1 MTSNHITL
9 INLVDDIKEKI
20 PEGIYLQLCNEL
32 KKNKDH
38 FDELSS
44 NPQPI
49 DSFYRNQLL
58 GCIEILQGQ
67 VVEYQEERTQLL
79 NDNLNLE
86 RDLGTM
92 RWDKRK
98 MEREVEKNLG
108 KMEREIQKN
117 LGTMKRKNM
126 KKEMLIKKLRQENLK
141 LREDKIKEQVDI
153 SIFEDMSDIS
163 DFDFDTDTDDEE
175 MERFWNGE

>member
-1 MTSNHITL
+1 
-9 INLVDDIKEKI
+9 
-20 PEGIYLQLCNEL
+20 
-32 KKNKDH
+32 
-38 FDELSS
+38 
-44 NPQPI
+44 
-49 DSFYRNQLL
+49 
-58 GCIEILQGQ
+58 
-67 VVEYQEERTQLL
+67 
-79 NDNLNLE
+79 
-86 RDLGTM
+86 
-92 RWDKRK
+92 

>member
-1 MTSNHITL
+1 MTSNHITI
-9 INLVDDIKEKI
+9 INLVDDIKEQI

-32 KKNKDH
+32 KKNKDN

-98 MEREVEKNLG
+98 MERAI
-108 KMEREIQKN
+108 ERN
-117 LGTMKRKNM
+117 LGTMKRAIERNSYTM
-126 KKEMLIKKLRQENLK
+126 KRENLKLRQENLK
-141 LREDKIKEQVDI
+141 LREDKIKEQVD
-153 SIFEDMSDIS
+153 SSVFEDMSDMS
-163 DFDFDTDTDDEE
+163 DIDFDTDTDSDEE
-175 MERFWNGE
+175 RERIRLYGD